1 MENPCSCL
9 KRKTIELNFWSLF
22 YQYWMIKIIKR
33 TLKRKWC
40 ECSHF
45 HRIKKKVT
53 KLWDLGKVL
62 GNVLWRP
69 RGSFLCCCFFGFFV
83 QLFGPFY
90 PRVPFFNRSVHG
102 QQRRAFLT
110 QNYFLQEVLE
120 LNFSMSCIIG
130 EIGNDLESDPQ
141 TLSTKVLM
149 EILSR
154 EKNQGRTDRSTENF
168 RRP

>member
-1 MENPCSCL
+1 M
-9 KRKTIELNFWSLF
+9 
-22 YQYWMIKIIKR
+22 
-33 TLKRKWC
+33 
-40 ECSHF
+40 
-45 HRIKKKVT
+45 
-53 KLWDLGKVL
+53 
-62 GNVLWRP
+62 
-69 RGSFLCCCFFGFFV
+69 
-83 QLFGPFY
+83 FGPFY
-90 PRVPFFNRSVHG
+90 PRVPFFSRSVHG

-168 RRP
+168 IGDRRIIAITVKPRFNEPRYNEDPVITNNI